1 MKKTKFMLLIA
12 FMLMSMASVSSLV
25 PTTFANPQHP
35 IHPKHNSYFK
45 LDGGFLVRD
54 TAVMIGMQPQALVAQ
69 LKQGK
74 TLLQIVQ
81 SKGITEQQYI
91 HRLTTLAHG
100 HLNQAVVNKSITHEQ
115 AEQLKAKLPSVLSRA
130 IHHKWQ
136 QAVPKPQF
144 SNNSI

>member
-1 MKKTKFMLLIA
+1 MLLIA
-12 FMLMSMASVSSLV
+12 FMLMSMISLSSLV
-25 PTTFANPQHP
+25 SPAYANPQQP
-35 IHPKHNSYFK
+35 IHPKHHPHHK
-45 LDGGFLVRD
+45 LHGGFLVKD
-54 TAVMIGMQPQALVAQ
+54 TAVMIGMKPQALIAE

-100 HLNQAVVNKSITHEQ
+100 HLNQAVLNKSITHEQ

>member
-1 MKKTKFMLLIA
+1 MLLIA
-12 FMLMSMASVSSLV
+12 FMLMSMSMAGLSSLI

-35 IHPKHNSYFK
+35 NHPKHHSHLK
-45 LDGGFLVRD
+45 LHGGFIVKD
-54 TAVMIGMQPQALVAQ
+54 TAAMIGMQPQALVAQ

-115 AEQLKAKLPSVLSRA
+115 AEQLKAKLPSVLNRA

-136 QAVPKPQF
+136 QAAPKPQF

>member
-1 MKKTKFMLLIA
+1 MKKTKLILLIA
-12 FMLMSMASVSSLV
+12 FMLMSMTSFLPS
-25 PTTFANPQHP
+25 TYANPQHP
-35 IHPKHNSYFK
+35 IHPKHHSHHK
-45 LDGGFLVRD
+45 LNGGFLVKD
-54 TAVMIGMQPQALVAQ
+54 TADMIGMQPQALVSQ

-91 HRLTTLAHG
+91 HRLTTLAYG
-100 HLNQAVVNKSITHEQ
+100 HLNQAVVKKSITQEQ

-136 QAVPKPQF
+136 KPIPKPQF

>member
-1 MKKTKFMLLIA
+1 MLLIA
-12 FMLMSMASVSSLV
+12 FMLMSMTSLSSLV
-25 PTTFANPQHP
+25 PATYANPQHP
-35 IHPKHNSYFK
+35 IHPKPHSHHK
-45 LDGGFLVRD
+45 LHGGFIVKD
-54 TAVMIGMQPQALVAQ
+54 TAVMIGMKPQALITE
-69 LKQGK
+69 LKKGK

-100 HLNQAVVNKSITHEQ
+100 HLNQAVVNKSITNEQ

-136 QAVPKPQF
+136 QPVPKPQI